1 MSSASSVDP
10 VSIVRSAVKNPV
22 NTDIDPLSYVTSAY
36 AMVGMTTPLT
46 RGIGT
51 MGLVYVALN
60 YFKPSFFFNQGQK
73 RPWSLLSDSPDAV
86 LMNVEFV
93 TILAGIIAAGF

>member
-1 MSSASSVDP
+1 MSTPSVDP
-10 VSIVRSAVKNPV
+10 VGIVRNAVERPV
-22 NTDIDPLSYVTSAY
+22 NTDFDPLSYVTNAY

-51 MGLVYVALN
+51 MGLTYLALN
-60 YFKPSFFFNQGQK
+60 YFKPSLFFDQGQK